1 MAGVTEDEAEQAL
14 LPLLEADCPKSLYN
28 VKTMRTESM
37 CGQIADVMLAAYALN
52 PQRESFSAEA
62 LCQAEG
68 IEDFAAHPA
77 QAIHE
82 LSEIQARQLKETG
95 LGRIYSE
102 IELPLSN
109 VLRDMERA
117 GFLVD
122 ADALET
128 LGKMFRKRIGELT
141 AEIDG

>member
-1 MAGVTEDEAEQAL
+1 
-14 LPLLEADCPKSLYN
+14 
-28 VKTMRTESM
+28 M

-82 LSEIQARQLKETG
+82 LAEIQARQLKETG

-122 ADALET
+122 ADALEA
-128 LGKMFRKRIGELT
+128 LGKNVQKAHWR
-141 AEIDG
+141 ADG